1 MWVGAALLS
10 AMLLGLYDVAKK
22 RSLAG
27 NAVIPVQLLNTLF
40 SSLLLLPYILD
51 AHLDFGWF
59 GAKFLQED
67 YGYDIG
73 IREHL
78 LVALK
83 AAITLSSWLCGYYAI
98 KHLPLTIVGPVNATR
113 PVVVLLGA
121 ILLFGEE
128 LNLWQ
133 WGGVLLTIVSLYL
146 LSRAGRKEN
155 IDFRNNRYVWAM
167 FAAMLLGAVSGLY
180 DKFLISR
187 CDIGPIF
194 VQSWFGIYQFAMMCI
209 IGAVIWLPRRAAE
222 PFHWRWTIPLI
233 SLFVTLADFCYYH
246 ALDDA
251 DSMIAVVSMIR
262 RSSVIV
268 TFLCGA
274 LLFGERN
281 LKHKALDLLLILV
294 GMVLLCIGSV

>member
-27 NAVIPVQLLNTLF
+27 NAVIPVLLLNTLF

-59 GAKFLQED
+59 DTKFLQED

-281 LKHKALDLLLILV
+281 LKAKALDLLLILV

>member
-27 NAVIPVQLLNTLF
+27 NAVIPVLLLNTLF
-40 SSLLLLPYILD
+40 SSLLFLPYILD
-51 AHLDFGWF
+51 ANLDFGWF

-73 IREHL
+73 IREHV

-83 AAITLSSWLCGYYAI
+83 ATITLSSWLCGYYAI

-113 PVVVLLGA
+113 PVVVLVGA

-146 LSRAGRKEN
+146 LSRAGRKES
-155 IDFRNNRYVWAM
+155 IDFRNNRYVWAL

-180 DKFLISR
+180 DKFLISK

-209 IGAVIWLPRRAAE
+209 IGAIIWLPRRAVE
-222 PFHWRWTIPLI
+222 PFRWRWTIPLI
-233 SLFVTLADFCYYH
+233 SLFVSCADFCYYH
-246 ALDDA
+246 ALDYPDA
-251 DSMIAVVSMIR
+251 MIAVVSMIR

-268 TFLCGA
+268 TFLSGA

-281 LKHKALDLLLILV
+281 LKSKALDLLLILV
-294 GMVLLCIGSV
+294 GMVLLCIGSI

>member
-10 AMLLGLYDVAKK
+10 ALLLGCYDVAKK

-27 NAVIPVQLLNTLF
+27 NAVIPVLLLNTLF
-40 SSLLLLPYILD
+40 SSLLLSPYILD

-59 GAKFLQED
+59 GAKCLMD
-67 YGYDIG
+67 YYGYDIG

-83 AAITLSSWLCGYYAI
+83 AAITLSSWLCGYHAI

-113 PVVVLLGA
+113 PVVVLVGA
-121 ILLFGEE
+121 ILLFGED

-133 WGGVLLTIVSLYL
+133 WGGVCLTIVSLYL
-146 LSRAGRKEN
+146 LSRAGSRES
-155 IDFRNNRYVWAM
+155 IDFRRNRHVWAL

-194 VQSWFGIYQFAMMCI
+194 VQSWFGIYQFAMMCVI
-209 IGAVIWLPRRAAE
+209 CAAIWLPRRAVE
-222 PFHWRWTIPLI
+222 PFRWRWTIPLI
-233 SLFVTLADFCYYH
+233 SLFVTVADFCYYH
-246 ALDDA
+246 ALDDPDA
-251 DSMIAVVSMIR
+251 MIAVVSMIR

-268 TFLCGA
+268 TFLSGA

-281 LKHKALDLLLILV
+281 LKAKALDLLLILI
-294 GMVLLCIGSV
+294 GMILLCIGSI

>member
-10 AMLLGLYDVAKK
+10 ALLLGLYDVSKK

-27 NAVIPVQLLNTLF
+27 NAVIPVLLLNTLF

-133 WGGVLLTIVSLYL
+133 WGGVLLTVVSLYL

-274 LLFGERN
+274 LIFGERN